1 VVRDREGVEGEAVL
15 KYSIKYAEKKM
26 TPKRVMVVKPMKHE
40 FLAVISAVILG
51 ILVMYVPMQIL
62 TVPQQPSYATMEGR
76 DTKTAPEVGG
86 ERSKPVVI
94 EGLIKAGLV
103 FFIGLIVAFGVMLY
117 IKRKMDINP

>member
-1 VVRDREGVEGEAVL
+1 
-15 KYSIKYAEKKM
+15 
-26 TPKRVMVVKPMKHE
+26 MVVKPMKHE